1 MLPKIL
7 GWWWGQREEFIII
20 ICYFPVRQR
29 FRSLFAW
36 SGDKRKPLLTAAWSS
51 IYIIHP
57 IALTHA
63 YCASWHVG
71 QHIRYHVCSGPA
83 SEWPSRCD
91 GGSWTPLLQ
100 FDTRCSWVTLVSAS
114 PLVSSE
120 GLCERCCRSIS
131 IAFTWWHLVVILSW
145 LQWVR
150 ICWLEMVFGQN
161 ICRILLRFFVWK
173 VVSLLRLLSVILLH
187 SELYSKVESMH
198 IWYSLLGAVPG
209 WLLHIV

>member
-1 MLPKIL
+1 MYFIHCKNPREQFLFTSEIRLIVTFVCIMLPKIL

-51 IYIIHP
+51 IYIVHS

-63 YCASWHVG
+63 HCASWHVG

-91 GGSWTPLLQ
+91 GGSWPGVME
-100 FDTRCSWVTLVSAS
+100 D
-114 PLVSSE
+114 
-120 GLCERCCRSIS
+120 
-131 IAFTWWHLVVILSW
+131 
-145 LQWVR
+145 
-150 ICWLEMVFGQN
+150 LELPF
-161 ICRILLRFFVWK
+161 
-173 VVSLLRLLSVILLH
+173 
-187 SELYSKVESMH
+187 
-198 IWYSLLGAVPG
+198 YSLTPGVLGSP
-209 WLLHIV
+209 WFLLPLWCPQQTFWSFI